1 MIHFVPSDG
10 MKIHLLPEQE
20 GFLSSKAY
28 IRSVIGRADLIA
40 LDIFSDGQL
49 IGFAMLRRYE
59 EDNLPSPLYFLW
71 DYAIDSA
78 FQGQGLGK
86 AALIALISFMQE
98 QHHLHT
104 MTTTY
109 VWGNDIAKNLY
120 ESVGFVETDVVD
132 EPDCHEVNMI
142 FSA

>member
-1 MIHFVPSDG
+1 MPC
-10 MKIHLLPEQE
+10 
-20 GFLSSKAY
+20 
-28 IRSVIGRADLIA
+28 SV
-40 LDIFSDGQL
+40 DI
-49 IGFAMLRRYE
+49 E
-59 EDNLPSPLYFLW
+59 EENVPSPLYFLW

-98 QHHLHT
+98 QYHLRT

-109 VWGNDIAKNLY
+109 VWGNDIAKRLY

-142 FSA
+142 YSV

>member
-1 MIHFVPSDG
+1 MIHFAPSDG
-10 MKIHLLPEQE
+10 MKIDLLPEQE

-28 IRSVIGRADLIA
+28 IRSVIGQEDLIA
-40 LDIFSDGQL
+40 LDIFSGEQL

-59 EDNLPSPLYFLW
+59 EEDLPSPLYFLW
-71 DYAIDSA
+71 DYAIDQA
-78 FQGQGLGK
+78 FQGQGLGR
-86 AALIALISFMQE
+86 AALLALIDYMKT
-98 QHHLHT
+98 QHHLRT

-109 VWGNDIAKNLY
+109 LWGNNVAKRLY